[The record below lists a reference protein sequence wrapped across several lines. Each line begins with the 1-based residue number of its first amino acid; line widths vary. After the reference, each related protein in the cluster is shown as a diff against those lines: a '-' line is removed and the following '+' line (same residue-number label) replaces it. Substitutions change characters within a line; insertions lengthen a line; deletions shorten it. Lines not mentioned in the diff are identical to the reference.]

1 MAKTKY
7 LTSKG
12 QMQMGETIAVLVVFF
27 FLLVIGL
34 VFYVNIA
41 STKAEESRYKN
52 TELESVNVM
61 KRALSLPELQCSH
74 NNIVD
79 EACVDRYKANATA
92 ALINNPFDESVKTSY
107 FDLFGSSTI
116 SIIQIYPEPS
126 TPFEK
131 PILLYDFRPPTFSSK
146 LNTSTPISI
155 YNPLTKS
162 YAFGIMETVTY
173 GR

>member
-1 MAKTKY
+1 MRHTTHTKA
-7 LTSKG
+7 

-79 EACVDRYKANATA
+79 EACVDRYKIIA
-92 ALINNPFDESVKTSY
+92 ARDAMLNSDVKASY
-107 FDLFGSSTI
+107 FDLFGTSTI
-116 SIIQIYPEPS
+116 SIIQIYPAPTTAAEN
-126 TPFEK
+126 TV
-131 PILLYDFRPPTFSSK
+131 LLYDYRLIEFSSR

-173 GR
+173 GK

>member
-1 MAKTKY
+1 MAKTKA
-7 LTSKG
+7 

-41 STKAEESRYKN
+41 TTKVVESKDKN
-52 TELESVNVM
+52 TELEAVNVM

-79 EACVDRYKANATA
+79 EACVDRYKLNATA
-92 ALINNPFDESVKTSY
+92 GLINSPTDSSYKTSY
-107 FDLFGSSTI
+107 FDLFGTSTI
-116 SIIQIYPEPS
+116 WIIQIYPEPA
-126 TPFEK
+126 TPFEGAV
-131 PILLYDFRPPTFSSK
+131 LLYDSK
-146 LNTSTPISI
+146 LEKYTSRLNTSTPISI
-155 YNPLTKS
+155 YNSLDKT

-173 GR
+173 GK

>member
-1 MAKTKY
+1 MTMTQHIKTTKA
-7 LTSKG
+7 

-34 VFYVNIA
+34 VFYANIA

-79 EACVDRYKANATA
+79 ESCVDRLKATA
-92 ALINNPFDESVKTSY
+92 MKALINNPDESVKTSY
-107 FDLFGSSTI
+107 FDIFGSSTI
-116 SIIQIYPEPS
+116 SIIQIYPSPS
-126 TPFEK
+126 AFEM
-131 PILLYDFRPPTFSSK
+131 PILLYDFKPATFSSK
-146 LNTSTPISI
+146 LNTSIPISI